1 MRMGAAGLEMSV
13 KRQTRE
19 TKNRPRVL
27 LLVSQP
33 EEAEQLRQ
41 RLAVREPDF
50 ELVLLPGMAETQS
63 YLAEGEADALVCDL
77 AALAARDL
85 AELAA
90 HAPLVALVSPG
101 GEEQAAALLT
111 EGVADCVVKVGNYHL
126 LLAAALRRLVQSP
139 PLAPSPAKA
148 GPGTPLDFDE
158 IGMILRHEINNPLT
172 GILGNAELVLAAGPA
187 LSPEVRRRVET
198 IVELAVRLRNL
209 VRNLEQM
216 VTRQAKSRP
225 SNPSAALPVERLARP
240 TGSSKHL
247 R

>member
-1 MRMGAAGLEMSV
+1 M
-13 KRQTRE
+13 KRQTSV

-33 EEAEQLRQ
+33 EEAEQLGQ

-50 ELVLLPGMAETQS
+50 ELVPLPGMAETQS
-63 YLAEGEADALVCDL
+63 HLAEGQADVLVCDL
-77 AALAARDL
+77 AVLAEDAALPARDL
-85 AELAA
+85 AKLAA
-90 HAPLVALVSPG
+90 HVPVVALVSPG

-111 EGVADCVVKVGNYHL
+111 QGVADCVVKVGNYHL
-126 LLAAALRRLVQSP
+126 LLAAALRRVVESL
-139 PLAPSPAKA
+139 PLARSPAQA
-148 GPGTPLDFDE
+148 PPGTPLDFEE

-172 GILGNAELVLAAGPA
+172 GILGNAELVLAAGPT

-225 SNPSAALPVERLARP
+225 SNPSATLPVEPLARP
-240 TGSSKHL
+240 AGSSKHL